1 MSIFVSFT
9 LGQPS
14 SSLLFLSLSHSIL
27 SSSQPILSI
36 LSFKTQPYRSP
47 LQLFLSPPFFVPH
60 HLIFISE
67 LHLSLV
73 LSRSQFNPNKSPLQL
88 HLSPLAVYIS
98 SLNPN
103 FPLPLFSPPL
113 SPISLSQF
121 NTNRSPLHLCHYI
134 LHSTSH
140 LSFFSLSISILCV
153 VALFFNIGKM
163 NNSRATF
170 ELMWF

>member
-1 MSIFVSFT
+1 MSIFISFT
-9 LGQPS
+9 LGQLS
-14 SSLLFLSLSHSIL
+14 SSLYFPSLFHCIL
-27 SSSQPILSI
+27 SSSQTILSI

-47 LQLFLSPPFFVPH
+47 LQLYFSPPFIVPH
-60 HLIFISE
+60 HHIFTSE

-73 LSRSQFNPNKSPLQL
+73 LSLSQFNPNKSPLQL
-88 HLSPLAVYIS
+88 HLFPLAVYISS

-134 LHSTSH
+134 LHSISH
-140 LSFFSLSISILCV
+140 LSFFSLSISILGV
-153 VALFFNIGKM
+153 VALFFKLGWWIT
-163 NNSRATF
+163 RATF
-170 ELMWF
+170 EWIWF